1 MTTVVVATS
10 PAPAAPAAPVA
21 VAPAR
26 PAIVVTFPGG
36 KRVVRDMVLDS
47 LADADIEL
55 LDTRVPQR
63 TALEQAEYIA
73 QPVSFLDPKGKEA
86 KVFRH
91 LATEILQRINKEA
104 AVAV

>member
-36 KRVVRDMVLDS
+36 KRVDAQVGAFTIATDQPAAAGGADS
-47 LADADIEL
+47 APAPFDLFRAS
-55 LDTRVPQR
+55 TRSGSARP
-63 TALEQAEYIA
+63 
-73 QPVSFLDPKGKEA
+73 
-86 KVFRH
+86 
-91 LATEILQRINKEA
+91 A
-104 AVAV
+104 ACPPRACASSKR